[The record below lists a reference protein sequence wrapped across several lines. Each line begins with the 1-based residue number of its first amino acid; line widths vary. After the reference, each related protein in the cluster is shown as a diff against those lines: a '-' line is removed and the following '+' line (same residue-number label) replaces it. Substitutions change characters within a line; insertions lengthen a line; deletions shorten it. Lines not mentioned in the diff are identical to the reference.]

1 MKLTGQ
7 IDHNLT
13 ENKMFTFKELVAEIN
28 AKWGHTY
35 IDVVAEQPT
44 VEEHTIEEIM
54 EEIRE
59 AHKLFEEK

>member
-1 MKLTGQ
+1 MTG
-7 IDHNLT
+7 NK

-35 IDVVAEQPT
+35 IDVVAEEPT
-44 VEEHTIEEIM
+44 IEEPTIEEIM

-59 AHKLFEEK
+59 AHKLFEEE